1 VGLAS
6 AVTLFSKW
14 GQDGVPLA
22 GAVTM
27 LLPLVVVPAVSLMT
41 APPDKELVAKAFG
54 EGKPADP
61 SGSGH

>member
-1 VGLAS
+1 M
-6 AVTLFSKW
+6 
-14 GQDGVPLA
+14 GQDGAPLA

-41 APPDKELVAKAFG
+41 APPDKELLAKAFG
-54 EGKPADP
+54 EGEPTVP

>member
-1 VGLAS
+1 
-6 AVTLFSKW
+6 
-14 GQDGVPLA
+14 VPLA

-41 APPDKELVAKAFG
+41 APPDKELLAKAFG
-54 EGKPADP
+54 EGEPTVS